1 MTIAG
6 VIKPIDIEQEMKR
19 SYLDYAMSVI
29 VSRALP
35 DARDG
40 LKPVQRRVLF
50 AMDDLG
56 MRPNSAYKKSAR
68 LVGEVLGKY
77 HPHGDSSVYDA
88 MVRMAQGFSLRHPL
102 VDGQGNFGSV
112 DNDPPAAMR
121 YTEARL
127 APIAMEMLVDIDKD
141 TVDFVS
147 NFDDSLKEP
156 SVLPARLPNLLVN
169 GASGIA
175 VGMATNIP
183 PHNLGEVCDA
193 IAHLIE
199 NPLSNSEELM
209 QFVKGPDFP
218 TAGIILGTEGIRS
231 AYTTGRGRIVMRARA
246 EEITT
251 KSGKRQIVVTEIPFQ
266 VNKAAL
272 VERIAVLAR
281 EKKITGIAEVRDE
294 SDREGMRIVIE
305 LRKEAQL
312 GRILNNL
319 YQNTALQTTYFVN
332 MVALVN
338 DKPQTIDLRE
348 ALTHYVDFRTDVI
361 TRRARFD
368 LDKAMKR
375 AHILEGLQIAIDHLD
390 EVIAVIRGSET
401 VEAARNNLISRF
413 ELSHEQAQAILDMP
427 LRRLAQLER
436 EKIAEEYAELVK
448 TIAYLEDLLANPKK
462 ILHLIKDEVIDL
474 KSRFAN
480 PRRTQI
486 WEQEATEFTREDLIP
501 HQKMIVTLTAGGFV
515 KRLPAT
521 TYRVQHRGGR
531 GVMGMVVRDSDSVR
545 HILAADTHDTILF
558 FTSKGRVYSV
568 KCYQIPEE
576 SSRTAKGTALVNV
589 VPVDLRDHITT
600 LLSIPKFE
608 PKKFLV
614 MASRRGAVK
623 KTPLDAFSSIR
634 KTGVIAINLKEN
646 DHLVSAQVVS
656 DSDEMVL
663 VSQNGNANRFPV
675 DSLRVASRSSGGVRG
690 LRVSDDELVG
700 MDRVHIDVYLLTVS
714 QKGYGKLTRV
724 DSIPVHR
731 RGGKGL
737 RVHRIGFETGKL
749 AVAKLVP
756 PQGSLVLLSSSGN
769 VVVIPMEQISVQS
782 RNARGVHLMAL
793 EKKETVV
800 SVTATG
806 DVEIAIEE

>member
-6 VIKPIDIEQEMKR
+6 VVKPIDIEQEMKR

-50 AMDDLG
+50 AMEDLG

-88 MVRMAQGFSLRHPL
+88 MVRMAQPFSLRHPL

-141 TVDFVS
+141 TVDFAP
-147 NFDDSLKEP
+147 NFDDSLREP

-183 PHNLGEVCDA
+183 PHNLGEICDA
-193 IAHLIE
+193 IAYLID
-199 NPLSNSEELM
+199 NPLSSSEELM

-218 TAGIILGTEGIRS
+218 TGGIILGTEGIRS

-246 EEITT
+246 EEVTA
-251 KSGKRQIVVTEIPFQ
+251 KSGKRQIVITEIPFQ

-281 EKKITGIAEVRDE
+281 EKRITGIAEVRDE
-294 SDREGMRIVIE
+294 SDREGLRIVIE

-319 YQNTALQTTYFVN
+319 YQNTGLQTTYFVN

-338 DKPQTIDLRE
+338 NRPQTIDLRQ
-348 ALTHYVDFRTDVI
+348 ALTCYVDFRTDVI
-361 TRRARFD
+361 TRRSRFE
-368 LDKAMKR
+368 LDKATKR

-401 VEAARNNLISRF
+401 VEQARNNLMSRF

-436 EKIAEEYAELVK
+436 DKIAEEYAELVK
-448 TIAYLEDLLANPKK
+448 TIAYLEDLLGNPKK
-462 ILHLIKDEVIDL
+462 ILHLIRDDVLDL
-474 KSRFAN
+474 KKRFAD

-486 WEQEATEFTREDLIP
+486 WEEEATEFTREDLIP

-515 KRLPAT
+515 KRLPAS

-531 GVMGMVVRDSDSVR
+531 GVMGMVVRDNDSVR

-589 VPVDLRDHITT
+589 VPVDLKDHITT
-600 LLSIPKFE
+600 LLAIPKFE

-634 KTGVIAINLKEN
+634 KTGVIAINLKEK

-656 DSDEMVL
+656 DSDELVL

-675 DSLRVASRSSGGVRG
+675 DSLRIASRSSGGVRG
-690 LRVSDDELVG
+690 LRVSDDEVVG
-700 MDRVHIDVYLLTVS
+700 MDRVHVDVYLLTIS

-793 EKKETVV
+793 EQKETVV
-800 SVTATG
+800 SVTPTG
-806 DVEIAIEE
+806 DVELAMEE

>member
-1 MTIAG
+1 VTGIG
-6 VIKPIDIEQEMKR
+6 LVKPIDIEQEMRR

-50 AMDDLG
+50 AMEDLG
-56 MRPNSAYKKSAR
+56 MRPNTAYKKSAR

-77 HPHGDSSVYDA
+77 HPHGDSSVYEA
-88 MVRMAQGFSLRHPL
+88 MVRMAQDFSLRHPL
-102 VDGQGNFGSV
+102 VDGQGNFGSL
-112 DNDPPAAMR
+112 DGDPPAAMR

-141 TVDFVS
+141 TVDFVP

-193 IAHLIE
+193 IAHLID
-199 NPLSNSEELM
+199 NPLATSDDLM

-218 TAGIILGTEGIRS
+218 TGAIVLGSEGIRS
-231 AYTTGRGRIVMRARA
+231 AYSTGRGRVVMRARA
-246 EEITT
+246 EEVTN
-251 KSGKRQIVVTEIPFQ
+251 KAGKRQIVITEIPFQ
-266 VNKAAL
+266 VNKAQL

-281 EKKITGIAEVRDE
+281 EKRITGIAEVRDE
-294 SDREGMRIVIE
+294 SDREGLRVVID
-305 LRKEAQL
+305 LKKEAQV
-312 GRILNNL
+312 GRIMNNL
-319 YQNTALQTTYFVN
+319 HQHTAMQTTYFVN

-338 DKPQTIDLRE
+338 GKPKTIDLRE
-348 ALTHYVDFRTDVI
+348 ALTCYIDFRTDVV
-361 TRRARFD
+361 TRRSQFE
-368 LDKAMKR
+368 LDKAAKR
-375 AHILEGLQIAIDHLD
+375 AHILEGLQIALEHLD
-390 EVIAVIRGSET
+390 EVIAIIRGSET
-401 VEAARNNLISRF
+401 VDAARENLMTRF
-413 ELSHEQAQAILDMP
+413 GLSQEQAQAILDMP

-436 EKIAEEYAELVK
+436 EKIAEEYADLLK

-462 ILHLIKDEVIDL
+462 VLHLIKDDVVEI
-474 KSRFAN
+474 KAKYASARK
-480 PRRTQI
+480 TQI
-486 WEQEATEFTREDLIP
+486 WEEEATEFSREDLIP
-501 HQKMIVTLTAGGFV
+501 HQKMIVTLSANGFV
-515 KRLPAT
+515 KRLAAT
-521 TYRVQHRGGR
+521 TYRVQHRGGK
-531 GVMGMVVRDSDSVR
+531 GVMGMVTRENDTVR

-558 FTSKGRVYSV
+558 FTGRGRVYAV

-589 VPVDLRDHITT
+589 VPVDLRDDITA
-600 LLSIPKFE
+600 LLAIPKFE

-614 MASRRGAVK
+614 MASRRGVVK
-623 KTPLDAFSSIR
+623 KTPLESFASIR
-634 KTGVIAINLKEN
+634 RTGVIAINLRDE

-656 DSDEMVL
+656 DQDELVL
-663 VSQNGNANRFPV
+663 VSQNGNANRFKV
-675 DSLRVASRSSGGVRG
+675 EDLRIASRSSGGVRG
-690 LRVSDDELVG
+690 LRVADDEVVG
-700 MDRVHIDVYLLTVS
+700 MDLVHIDVYLLTVS

-724 DSIPVHR
+724 DSIPVHK

-749 AVAKLVP
+749 AIARLVP

-782 RNARGVHLMAL
+782 RNARGVHLMGL
-793 EKKETVV
+793 DSGETVV

-806 DVEIAIEE
+806 EVDLAAEQ

>member
-1 MTIAG
+1 VTGIG
-6 VIKPIDIEQEMKR
+6 LVKPIDIEQEMRR

-50 AMDDLG
+50 AMEDLG

-77 HPHGDSSVYDA
+77 HPHGDSSVYEA
-88 MVRMAQGFSLRHPL
+88 MVRMAQDFSLRHPL
-102 VDGQGNFGSV
+102 VDGQGNFGSL
-112 DNDPPAAMR
+112 DGDPPAAMR

-141 TVDFVS
+141 TVDFVP

-193 IAHLIE
+193 IAHLID
-199 NPLSNSEELM
+199 NPLAASEELM

-218 TAGIILGTEGIRS
+218 TGAIVLGSEGIRS
-231 AYTTGRGRIVMRARA
+231 AYTTGRGKVVMRARA
-246 EEITT
+246 EEVTN
-251 KSGKRQIVVTEIPFQ
+251 KLGKRQIVITEIPFQ
-266 VNKAAL
+266 VNKAQL

-281 EKKITGIAEVRDE
+281 EKRITGIAEVRDE
-294 SDREGMRIVIE
+294 SDREGLRVVID
-305 LRKEAQL
+305 LKKEAQV
-312 GRILNNL
+312 GRIMNNL
-319 YQNTALQTTYFVN
+319 HQHTAMQSTYFVN

-338 DKPQTIDLRE
+338 GKPKTIDLRE
-348 ALTHYVDFRTDVI
+348 ALTCYIDFRTDVI
-361 TRRARFD
+361 TRRSQFE
-368 LDKAMKR
+368 LDKAAKR
-375 AHILEGLQIAIDHLD
+375 AHILEGLQIALEHLD
-390 EVIAVIRGSET
+390 EVIAIIRGSDT
-401 VEAARNNLISRF
+401 VDAARVNLMSTF
-413 ELSHEQAQAILDMP
+413 SLSQEQAQAILDMP

-436 EKIAEEYAELVK
+436 EKIAEEYAELLK
-448 TIAYLEDLLANPKK
+448 LIAYLEDLLANPKK
-462 ILHLIKDEVIDL
+462 VLHLIRDDVVEIKA
-474 KSRFAN
+474 KYASARK
-480 PRRTQI
+480 TQI
-486 WEQEATEFTREDLIP
+486 WEEEATEFSREDLIP
-501 HQKMIVTLTAGGFV
+501 HQKMIVTLSANGFV
-515 KRLPAT
+515 KRLAAT
-521 TYRVQHRGGR
+521 TYRVQHRGGK
-531 GVMGMVVRDSDSVR
+531 GVVGMVTRENDTVR

-558 FTSKGRVYSV
+558 FTGRGRVYAV

-589 VPVDLRDHITT
+589 VPVDLRDDITA
-600 LLSIPKFE
+600 LLAIPKFE

-614 MASRRGAVK
+614 MASRRGVVK
-623 KTPLDAFSSIR
+623 KTPLESFASIR
-634 KTGVIAINLKEN
+634 RTGVIAINLRDE

-656 DSDEMVL
+656 DQDELVL
-663 VSQNGNANRFPV
+663 VSQNGNANRFKV
-675 DSLRVASRSSGGVRG
+675 EDLRIASRSSGGVRG
-690 LRVSDDELVG
+690 LRVADDEVVG
-700 MDRVHIDVYLLTVS
+700 MDLVHIDVYLLTVS

-724 DSIPVHR
+724 DSIPVHK

-749 AVAKLVP
+749 AIARLVP

-782 RNARGVHLMAL
+782 RNARGVHLMGLDAG
-793 EKKETVV
+793 ETVV
-800 SVTATG
+800 SVTSTG
-806 DVEIAIEE
+806 EVEIAAEQ

>member
-1 MTIAG
+1 VTSIG
-6 VIKPIDIEQEMKR
+6 LVKPIDIEQEMRR

-50 AMDDLG
+50 AMEDLG
-56 MRPNSAYKKSAR
+56 MRPNTAYKKSAR

-77 HPHGDSSVYDA
+77 HPHGDSSVYEA
-88 MVRMAQGFSLRHPL
+88 MVRMAQPFSLRNPL

-127 APIAMEMLVDIDKD
+127 SSIAMEMLVDIDKD
-141 TVDFVS
+141 TVDFVP

-156 SVLPARLPNLLVN
+156 SVLPARLPNLLLN

-183 PHNLGEVCDA
+183 PHNLGEICDA
-193 IAHLIE
+193 IVFLID
-199 NPLSNSEELM
+199 NPLATSEELM
-209 QFVKGPDFP
+209 QFVTGPDFP
-218 TAGIILGTEGIRS
+218 TGAIILGSEGIRS

-246 EEITT
+246 EEVTN
-251 KSGKRQIVVTEIPFQ
+251 KAGKRQIIITEIPFQ

-294 SDREGMRIVIE
+294 SDREGLRVVID
-305 LRKEAQL
+305 LKKEAQA
-312 GRILNNL
+312 GRIMNNL
-319 YQNTALQTTYFVN
+319 HQNTAMQTTYFVN

-338 DKPQTIDLRE
+338 GKPKTIDLRE
-348 ALTHYVDFRTDVI
+348 ALTCYVDFRTDVI
-361 TRRARFD
+361 TRRSRFE
-368 LDKAMKR
+368 LDKASKR
-375 AHILEGLQIAIDHLD
+375 AHILEGLQIALDHLD
-390 EVIAVIRGSET
+390 EVIAVIRGSGN
-401 VEAARNNLISRF
+401 VDAARENLIARF
-413 ELSHEQAQAILDMP
+413 SLSHEQAQAILDMP

-436 EKIAEEYAELVK
+436 EKIAEEYAELVR

-462 ILHLIKDEVIDL
+462 ILYLIKDEVVAL
-474 KSRFAN
+474 RNKFADK
-480 PRRTQI
+480 RRTQV
-486 WEQEATEFTREDLIP
+486 WEEEATEFTREDLIP
-501 HQKMIVTLTAGGFV
+501 HQRMIVTLTASGFI
-515 KRLPAT
+515 KRLPAS

-531 GVMGMVVRDSDSVR
+531 GVMGMVVRENDSVR
-545 HILAADTHDTILF
+545 HILSADTHDSILF
-558 FTSKGRVYSV
+558 FTEKGRVYSV
-568 KCYQIPEE
+568 KCYRLPEE

-589 VPVDLRDHITT
+589 VPVDLRDDITA
-600 LLSIPKFE
+600 LLAIPRFE
-608 PKKFLV
+608 ANRFLV
-614 MASRRGAVK
+614 MASRRGVVK

-634 KTGVIAINLKEN
+634 RSGVIAINLREG

-656 DSDEMVL
+656 NRDQLVL
-663 VSQNGNANRFPV
+663 VSQNGNANRFTV
-675 DSLRVASRSSGGVRG
+675 EDLRTASRSSGGVRG
-690 LRVSDDELVG
+690 LRVSGDEVVG
-700 MDRVHIDVYLLTVS
+700 MDPVRIDVYLLTVT

-724 DSIPVHR
+724 DSIPIHK

-737 RVHRIGFETGKL
+737 RVHRISAETGKL
-749 AVAKLVP
+749 AIARLVP

-793 EKKETVV
+793 ERGETVV
-800 SVTATG
+800 SVTSTG
-806 DVEIAIEE
+806 EVELAAGE

>member
-1 MTIAG
+1 MTEIG
-6 VIKPIDIEQEMKR
+6 LVKPIDIEQEMRR

-50 AMDDLG
+50 AMEDLG
-56 MRPNSAYKKSAR
+56 MRPNSPYKKSAR

-88 MVRMAQGFSLRHPL
+88 MVRMAQEFSLRHPL
-102 VDGQGNFGSV
+102 VDGQGNFGSM

-141 TVDFVS
+141 TVDFVP

-193 IAHLIE
+193 IVYLID
-199 NPLSNSEELM
+199 NPLASSEELM

-218 TAGIILGTEGIRS
+218 TGAIVLGTEGIRS
-231 AYTTGRGRIVMRARA
+231 AYATGRGRIVMRARV
-246 EEITT
+246 EEITS
-251 KSGKRQIVVTEIPFQ
+251 KAGKRQIVITEIPYQ
-266 VNKAAL
+266 ANKAAL
-272 VERIAVLAR
+272 VERIAVLTR
-281 EKKITGIAEVRDE
+281 EKKVSGIAEVRDE
-294 SDREGMRIVIE
+294 SDREGLRVVID
-305 LRKEAQL
+305 LKKEAQI

-319 YQNTALQTTYFVN
+319 YQNTAMQTTYFVN

-338 DKPQTIDLRE
+338 GKPKTIDLRE
-348 ALTHYVDFRTDVI
+348 ALTCYVDFRTDVI
-361 TRRARFD
+361 TRRSRFE
-368 LDKAMKR
+368 LDKASKR
-375 AHILEGLQIAIDHLD
+375 AHILEGLQVALDHLD

-401 VEAARNNLISRF
+401 VETARANLIARF
-413 ELSHEQAQAILDMP
+413 GLSQEQAQAILDMP

-436 EKIAEEYAELVK
+436 DKIAEEYAELIR
-448 TIAYLEDLLANPKK
+448 TIAYLEDLLANPSK
-462 ILHLIKDEVIDL
+462 ILYLIKDEIVEL
-474 KSRFAN
+474 RGRFADK
-480 PRRTQI
+480 RRTQI
-486 WEQEATEFTREDLIP
+486 WEEEATEFSREDLIP
-501 HQKMIVTLTAGGFV
+501 HQRMIVTLTAGGFV
-515 KRLPAT
+515 KRLPAS

-531 GVMGMVVRDSDSVR
+531 GVMGMVVRDNDSVR
-545 HILAADTHDTILF
+545 HILAADTHDSILF
-558 FTSKGRVYSV
+558 FTSKGKVYSV

-589 VPVDLRDHITT
+589 VPVDLRDNITA
-600 LLSIPKFE
+600 LLAISRFE
-608 PKKFLV
+608 PERFLV
-614 MASRRGAVK
+614 MASRLGVVK
-623 KTPLDAFSSIR
+623 KTSLQSFASIR
-634 KTGVIAINLKEN
+634 RTGVTAINLKEG
-646 DHLVSAQVVS
+646 DHLVSSQVVS
-656 DSDEMVL
+656 DQDELVL
-663 VSQNGNANRFPV
+663 VSQNGNANRFAV
-675 DSLRVASRSSGGVRG
+675 RDLRTASRSSGGVRG
-690 LRVSDDELVG
+690 LRVAGDEVVG
-700 MDRVHIDVYLLTVS
+700 MDRVHIDVYLLTVT
-714 QKGYGKLTRV
+714 QRGYGKLTRV
-724 DSIPVHR
+724 ASIPVHK

-737 RVHRIGFETGKL
+737 RVHRIGIETGKL
-749 AVAKLVP
+749 AVARLVP
-756 PQGSLVLLSSSGN
+756 PRGSLVLLSSSGN

-793 EKKETVV
+793 EQGETVV

-806 DVEIAIEE
+806 EVELAADE

>member
-1 MTIAG
+1 MTGIG
-6 VIKPIDIEQEMKR
+6 LIKPIDIEQEMRR

-88 MVRMAQGFSLRHPL
+88 MVRMAQDFSLRHPL
-102 VDGQGNFGSV
+102 VDGQGNFGSL
-112 DNDPPAAMR
+112 DGDPPAAMR

-141 TVDFVS
+141 TVDFVP

-193 IAHLIE
+193 IAYLID
-199 NPLSNSEELM
+199 NPLATSENLL

-218 TAGIILGTEGIRS
+218 TGAIVLGSEGIRT

-246 EEITT
+246 EEETS
-251 KSGKRQIVVTEIPFQ
+251 KSGKRQIVITEIPFQ
-266 VNKAAL
+266 VNKAQL

-294 SDREGMRIVIE
+294 SDREGLRVVID
-305 LRKEAQL
+305 LKREAQV
-312 GRILNNL
+312 GRIMNNL
-319 YQNTALQTTYFVN
+319 FQHTAMQSTYYVN

-338 DKPQTIDLRE
+338 GKPQTIDLRE
-348 ALTHYVDFRTDVI
+348 ALTSYIDFRTDVV
-361 TRRARFD
+361 TRRSRFE
-368 LDKAMKR
+368 LDKAARR
-375 AHILEGLQIAIDHLD
+375 AHILEGLQIALD
-390 EVIAVIRGSET
+390 NVDAVIAIIRGSET
-401 VEAARNNLISRF
+401 VELARDNLMSRF
-413 ELSHEQAQAILDMP
+413 NLSQEQSQAILDMP
-427 LRRLAQLER
+427 LRRLPHLER
-436 EKIAEEYAELVK
+436 EKIAAEYAELLK

-462 ILHLIKDEVIDL
+462 VLHVIKEDVLEL
-474 KSRFAN
+474 KAKYADA
-480 PRRTQI
+480 RRTQI
-486 WEQEATEFTREDLIP
+486 WEEEATEFSREDLIP
-501 HQKMIVTLTAGGFV
+501 HQKMIVTLSANGFV
-515 KRLPAT
+515 KRLAAS

-531 GVMGMVVRDSDSVR
+531 GVMGMVTRENDSVR

-558 FTSKGRVYSV
+558 FTGRGRVYAV

-589 VPVDLRDHITT
+589 VPVDLRDDITA
-600 LLSIPKFE
+600 LLAIPKFE
-608 PKKFLV
+608 PMKFLV
-614 MASRRGAVK
+614 MVSRRGVVK
-623 KTPLDAFSSIR
+623 KTPLEAFSSIR
-634 KTGVIAINLKEN
+634 RTGVIAINLRDE

-656 DSDEMVL
+656 DEDELVL
-663 VSQNGNANRFPV
+663 VSRSGNANRFRV
-675 DSLRVASRSSGGVRG
+675 GELRTASRSSGGVRG
-690 LRVSDDELVG
+690 LKVADDGVVG

-714 QKGYGKLTRV
+714 EKGYGKLTRV
-724 DSIPVHR
+724 DSVPVHK

-749 AVAKLVP
+749 AVARLVP

-793 EKKETVV
+793 AEGETVV

-806 DVEIAIEE
+806 EVDLAAEQ

>member
-1 MTIAG
+1 MTGIG
-6 VIKPIDIEQEMKR
+6 LVKPIGIDQEMRR

-50 AMDDLG
+50 AMEDLG
-56 MRPNSAYKKSAR
+56 MRPNTAYKKSAR

-88 MVRMAQGFSLRHPL
+88 MVRMAQDFSLRHPL

-112 DNDPPAAMR
+112 DSDPPAAMR

-127 APIAMEMLVDIDKD
+127 SAIAMEMLVDIDKD
-141 TVDFVS
+141 TVDFVP

-199 NPLSNSEELM
+199 NPLATSEDLM

-218 TAGIILGTEGIRS
+218 TGAIILGSEGIRA
-231 AYTTGRGRIVMRARA
+231 AYTTGRGKIVMRARA
-246 EEITT
+246 EEITN
-251 KSGKRQIVVTEIPFQ
+251 KAGKRQIVITEIPFQ

-294 SDREGMRIVIE
+294 SDREGLRVVID
-305 LRKEAQL
+305 LKREAQV
-312 GRILNNL
+312 GRIMNNL
-319 YQNTALQTTYFVN
+319 YQHTPMQTTYFVN

-338 DKPQTIDLRE
+338 GKPKTIDLRE
-348 ALTHYVDFRTDVI
+348 ALTCYVDFRTDVI
-361 TRRARFD
+361 TRRSRYD
-368 LDKAMKR
+368 LDKASKR
-375 AHILEGLQIAIDHLD
+375 AHILEGLQIALDHLD
-390 EVIAVIRGSET
+390 EVIAIIRGSET
-401 VEAARNNLISRF
+401 VEAARTNLMSRF
-413 ELSHEQAQAILDMP
+413 LLSLEQSQAILDMP

-436 EKIAEEYAELVK
+436 DKLMEEYEGLLK

-462 ILHLIKDEVIDL
+462 ILHLIHEDVIELKTKYADKRRSEVI
-474 KSRFAN
+474 
-480 PRRTQI
+480 
-486 WEQEATEFTREDLIP
+486 EEEATEFSREDLIP
-501 HQKMIVTLTAGGFV
+501 HQKMIVTLSANGFV
-515 KRLPAT
+515 KRLAAT

-531 GVMGMVVRDSDSVR
+531 GVMGMVTRENDTVR
-545 HILAADTHDTILF
+545 HILAADTHDNVLF
-558 FTSKGRVYSV
+558 FTGRGKVYSV

-589 VPVDLRDHITT
+589 VPVDLKDDITA
-600 LLSIPKFE
+600 LLAIPKFE
-608 PKKFLV
+608 PNKFLV
-614 MASRRGAVK
+614 MASRRGVVK
-623 KTPLDAFSSIR
+623 KTPLDAFANIR
-634 KTGVIAINLKEN
+634 KTGVIAINLKED

-656 DSDEMVL
+656 DRDELVL
-663 VSQNGNANRFPV
+663 VSQNGLANRFTV
-675 DSLRVASRSSGGVRG
+675 EDLRTASRSSGGVRG
-690 LRVSDDELVG
+690 LKVGDDDLVG
-700 MDRVHIDVYLLTVS
+700 MDRVHIDVYLLTVT

-724 DSIPVHR
+724 ETIPVHK

-737 RVHRIGFETGKL
+737 HVHRIGLETGKL
-749 AVAKLVP
+749 AVARLVP
-756 PQGSLVLLSSSGN
+756 PQGSLILLSSTGN

-793 EKKETVV
+793 EPGETVV

-806 DVEIAIEE
+806 EVDIAAEE